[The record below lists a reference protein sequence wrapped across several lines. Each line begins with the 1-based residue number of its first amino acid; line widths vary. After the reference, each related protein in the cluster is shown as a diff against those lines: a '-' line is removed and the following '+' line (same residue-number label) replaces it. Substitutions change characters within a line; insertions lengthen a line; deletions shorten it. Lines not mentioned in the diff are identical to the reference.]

1 MTNQLQV
8 LWLNKFSYLCLCFSY
23 CCAEFLL
30 HSIVYGLSTHR
41 ILREVRSFFKDLK
54 CISENN
60 LARQSSLRIFRR
72 DFSLLTLLPG
82 RCAHELNH
90 RTSAQ
95 GSGSPWYYAV
105 LYFHIPGSSQPI
117 YWWDPPAH
125 PQTFSNSHASSWE
138 QDGILRSPFNS
149 AQNRKQEL
157 QGGSYAIIAMIDNS
171 HHLPNSHMY
180 LLQGL
185 FSISHEL
192 HFLYFTY
199 ASQQHIRS
207 VLSLAHV

>member
-1 MTNQLQV
+1 MKII
-8 LWLNKFSYLCLCFSY
+8 WPGK
-23 CCAEFLL
+23 
-30 HSIVYGLSTHR
+30 
-41 ILREVRSFFKDLK
+41 
-54 CISENN
+54 
-60 LARQSSLRIFRR
+60 RIFRR

-82 RCAHELNH
+82 RCAHELSH

-95 GSGSPWYYAV
+95 GSVSRWSSAV

-117 YWWDPPAH
+117 YQWDPPTH

-138 QDGILRSPFNS
+138 QDGILSSPFNS

-157 QGGSYAIIAMIDNS
+157 QGGSYAIIAIIDNG
-171 HHLPNSHMY
+171 HYLPNSHMC

-192 HFLYFTY
+192 HIFYFIY

-207 VLSLAHV
+207 VLSLGHV